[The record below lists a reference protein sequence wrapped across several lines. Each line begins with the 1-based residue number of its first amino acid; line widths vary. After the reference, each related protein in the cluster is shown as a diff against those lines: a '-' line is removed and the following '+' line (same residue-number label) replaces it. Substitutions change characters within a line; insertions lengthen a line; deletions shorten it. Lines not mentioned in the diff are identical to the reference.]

1 MVRQAVGF
9 TIIELMVVLGVIAL
23 ISAIALYGLSQYNS
37 TQPLDNAQKEFV
49 TKLRSLQNQV
59 VNGSD
64 GVSVKSVVLPPSSN
78 CTVNSCSY
86 TVVNSYLSSTYVTT
100 AVSLPKGVQFANLAV
115 NPTAIC
121 LSNPNLTNFSAGQ
134 PCVTDAGLKRGCT
147 SGRAFVCDDGT
158 TPSINVT
165 SPFEVVFSQGAAQ
178 RKVILE
184 GSGMRINRIYAQ

>member
-1 MVRQAVGF
+1 MVRQIAGF
-9 TIIELMVVLGVIAL
+9 TIIELMVVLGVIGI
-23 ISAIALYGLSQYNS
+23 ISVLAFYGLSQSNN

-49 TKLRSLQNQV
+49 TTLRSLQNQV

-64 GVSVKSVVLPPSSN
+64 GVSVKSVILPPSPS

-86 TVVNSYLSSTYVTT
+86 TVVNSYLSSTYMTT
-100 AVSLPKGVQFANLAV
+100 VVSLPKGVQFANLAV

-134 PCVTDAGLKRGCT
+134 PCATDASLKRGCT
-147 SGRAFVCDDGT
+147 SGQAFACNDGT

-165 SPFEVVFSQGAAQ
+165 SPFEVVFSQGAAR

-184 GSGMRINRIYAQ
+184 GSGMKINRIYAQ